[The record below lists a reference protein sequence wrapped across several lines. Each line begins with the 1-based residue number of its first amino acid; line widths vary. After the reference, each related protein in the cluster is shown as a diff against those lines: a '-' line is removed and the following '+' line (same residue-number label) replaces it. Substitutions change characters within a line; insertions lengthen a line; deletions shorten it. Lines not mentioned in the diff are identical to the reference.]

1 MFGFDDDDFG
11 MDDVI
16 ELDIQF
22 GLFEDDDRQ
31 VTLQIQKT
39 NQAYSKKSDEVYKK
53 IEQSIIEK
61 TFHWFI
67 YFCFG
72 IMSE

>member
-31 VTLQIQKT
+31 VIIQMQKT
-39 NQAYSKKSDEVYKK
+39 NQTYSKNLKK
-53 IEQSIIEK
+53 
-61 TFHWFI
+61 FI
-67 YFCFG
+67 KK
-72 IMSE
+72 